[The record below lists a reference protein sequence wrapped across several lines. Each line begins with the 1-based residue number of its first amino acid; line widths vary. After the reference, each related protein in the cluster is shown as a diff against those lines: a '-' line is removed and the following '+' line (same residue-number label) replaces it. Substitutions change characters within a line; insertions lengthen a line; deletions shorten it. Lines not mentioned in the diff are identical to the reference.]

1 MVKSLKAML
10 KTTLGRGPLNQMR
23 SILRTI
29 GIENMFRV
37 HSCGNLRVR
46 PRWAPVHRVIRD
58 YFLLMVVDGRG
69 VFSVGSRT
77 IPLHKGRIVFVSSGN
92 EFSAQQDED
101 DPTHMIPVH
110 FATYDIATGERR
122 DVTQQPFSLSLATTN
137 AVKFQEM
144 FESLHGQH
152 VIARG
157 AFRTGYC
164 STLLHHILCDML
176 FELGLD
182 KRGGAIRDKRIAGVQ
197 QFIAA
202 NPLDRSTIRDLAER
216 AGLSE
221 KYFTRL
227 FRRQIGVAPKS
238 YQVSSRLNHAR
249 TLLEQT
255 SMSVKE
261 IAGVLD
267 YPDPYVFS
275 KQFKAHF
282 GVAPSGVR

>member
-1 MVKSLKAML
+1 MAKSLKAML

-23 SILRTI
+23 SVLRTI
-29 GIENMFRV
+29 GVQNMFLV
-37 HSCGNLRVR
+37 HSCGRMEVK
-46 PRWAPVHRVIRD
+46 PRWGFDRRVNRNF
-58 YFLLMVVDGRG
+58 FLLMVLDGKG
-69 VFSVGSRT
+69 VFRAGGRT
-77 IPLHKGRIVFVSSGN
+77 IPLHKGRIVFVSNGM
-92 EFSAQQDED
+92 EHSAEQDID
-101 DPTHMIPVH
+101 DPPNIIPVR
-110 FATYDIATGERR
+110 FYTYDVATGERR
-122 DVTQQPFSLSLATTN
+122 DVTQQPFFLSLATTN

-182 KRGGAIRDKRIAGVQ
+182 RPGGAIRDKRIAGVQ
-197 QFIAA
+197 QFIAE
-202 NPLDRSTIRDLAER
+202 NPLDRSNIRELAER

-227 FRRQIGVAPKS
+227 FRKQIGVTPKS

-261 IAGVLD
+261 IAGVLE